1 MFSIII
7 PTLNNLEYLKFCIY
21 SIKKNSK
28 FNHEII
34 PHVNIG
40 NDGTIDYDIVITRQN
55 FSTGYNLTR
64 MTCMITSVYFS
75 SEPTREQLRGR
86 INRLDQNNP
95 KIEYITVIVGIL
107 ELVHNNYERVKLISR
122 CLQHGED
129 LKDLAETLSQDNIIG
144 QMVHYFQKNVED
156 IIMGNQPEKKQRMLS
171 TDPYVS
177 MMKE

>member
-1 MFSIII
+1 MTLQDDKVMRHKI
-7 PTLNNLEYLKFCIY
+7 PDRMMSTTFTL
-21 SIKKNSK
+21 
-28 FNHEII
+28 
-34 PHVNIG
+34 P
-40 NDGTIDYDIVITRQN
+40 ID
-55 FSTGYNLTR
+55 
-64 MTCMITSVYFS
+64 
-75 SEPTREQLRGR
+75 
-86 INRLDQNNP
+86 NR
-95 KIEYITVIVGIL
+95 KVVGIVNYIADDNGITPL
-107 ELVHNNYERVKLISR
+107 ALWVKIKPTDSYIDRELRASGKLISR

>member
-1 MFSIII
+1 MTLQDDKIRRHKI
-7 PTLNNLEYLKFCIY
+7 PDRMMSTTFTL
-21 SIKKNSK
+21 
-28 FNHEII
+28 
-34 PHVNIG
+34 P
-40 NDGTIDYDIVITRQN
+40 ID
-55 FSTGYNLTR
+55 
-64 MTCMITSVYFS
+64 
-75 SEPTREQLRGR
+75 
-86 INRLDQNNP
+86 NR
-95 KIEYITVIVGIL
+95 KVVGIVNYVADDNGITPL
-107 ELVHNNYERVKLISR
+107 ALWVKIKPTDSYIDRELRASGKLISR

>member
-1 MFSIII
+1 MTLQDDKIMRHKI
-7 PTLNNLEYLKFCIY
+7 PDRMMSTTFTL
-21 SIKKNSK
+21 
-28 FNHEII
+28 
-34 PHVNIG
+34 P
-40 NDGTIDYDIVITRQN
+40 ID
-55 FSTGYNLTR
+55 
-64 MTCMITSVYFS
+64 
-75 SEPTREQLRGR
+75 
-86 INRLDQNNP
+86 NR
-95 KIEYITVIVGIL
+95 KVVGIVNYVADDNGITPL
-107 ELVHNNYERVKLISR
+107 ALWVKIKPTDSYIDRELRASGKLISR